1 MRTSPI
7 SPNFS
12 IFFRFFGRCLCGT
25 DRMTSVFVKCTHTL
39 DGVRPLRLCWLVAR
53 CDTPPACYLHGRR
66 LHSSF
71 FWSSPRVLVW
81 TVRISCALAS
91 HCSLD
96 HPHLW
101 KQQKHNQHCTQQQH
115 TLSLGSN
122 HGLAAPCSLQVH
134 VRRPSFRQSGGAT
147 GPSDGSTYNTQLYM
161 SHIARMDGVHG
172 ANCIHVPHFSL
183 AAYYRLQPRLIAD
196 VG

>member
-1 MRTSPI
+1 MSLRNRQDDACILSSARTHSMA
-7 SPNFS
+7 S
-12 IFFRFFGRCLCGT
+12 
-25 DRMTSVFVKCTHTL
+25 DRYDSAGWWPGATRHP
-39 DGVRPLRLCWLVAR
+39 G
-53 CDTPPACYLHGRR
+53 CYLHGRR

-71 FWSSPRVLVW
+71 FWSSPHVLVW

-91 HCSLD
+91 HCSFD

-161 SHIARMDGVHG
+161 SHLARMDGVHG

>member
-1 MRTSPI
+1 MPGQVSKSRLFLRHVLQACQLLMTLLACYSGITIATTQASIKFLHLLRSQILRTMSLRNRQDDACI
-7 SPNFS
+7 LSS
-12 IFFRFFGRCLCGT
+12 ART
-25 DRMTSVFVKCTHTL
+25 HSMASDRYDSAGWWPGATRHP
-39 DGVRPLRLCWLVAR
+39 G
-53 CDTPPACYLHGRR
+53 CYLHGRR

-71 FWSSPRVLVW
+71 FWSSPHVLVW

-122 HGLAAPCSLQVH
+122 HGLAALCSLQVH
-134 VRRPSFRQSGGAT
+134 VRRPSFR
-147 GPSDGSTYNTQLYM
+147 
-161 SHIARMDGVHG
+161 
-172 ANCIHVPHFSL
+172 
-183 AAYYRLQPRLIAD
+183 
-196 VG
+196 